1 MRHPHMKWKTVP
13 LEQLA
18 AHEDGAIKIGPFGS
32 QLKKCD
38 LVSTGIHVV
47 GIENVL
53 QEKFDGLGERYITA
67 EKFQSLKS
75 VEVRPGDLLITMMG
89 TVGEV
94 AIVAP
99 GTRTSVMDS
108 HLLRFRPNLEVCEPR
123 FVAWLLKGSPVVRAA
138 VQGRAHGAIMKGLN
152 SSLIRTLPAP
162 LPPLAEQERI
172 VKLLDEADEL
182 RKLRAQTDRRTA
194 ALLPALFHEM
204 FGDPR
209 ANSRAHRVV
218 TLGSLCQKISD
229 GTHKTPTYVSS
240 GVPFVT
246 VKNITTGQLDFSE
259 TKFISEKEHLELTKR
274 TKPERG
280 DVLVSK
286 DGTIGVPCNVDTDRE
301 FSIFVSIALLK
312 LRRELANSVFLT
324 GQLNT
329 DWVQAQI
336 REGTKGI
343 AIRHLH
349 LRDFRTLK
357 IILPPLPLQNEFAQ
371 RVTEIRELEAAQAAS
386 RQRLDALFQS
396 MLHRAFQGDL

>member
-1 MRHPHMKWKTVP
+1 
-13 LEQLA
+13 
-18 AHEDGAIKIGPFGS
+18 
-32 QLKKCD
+32 
-38 LVSTGIHVV
+38 
-47 GIENVL
+47 
-53 QEKFDGLGERYITA
+53 
-67 EKFQSLKS
+67 
-75 VEVRPGDLLITMMG
+75 
-89 TVGEV
+89 
-94 AIVAP
+94 
-99 GTRTSVMDS
+99 
-108 HLLRFRPNLEVCEPR
+108 
-123 FVAWLLKGSPVVRAA
+123 
-138 VQGRAHGAIMKGLN
+138 
-152 SSLIRTLPAP
+152 
-162 LPPLAEQERI
+162 